1 MRYAEDNASALVI
14 TDVTSQVDERFC
26 TLRWRWPDGVQAV
39 YIHKTSAEE
48 ASIGTGDIPPVGMKL
63 YTREEYKSNNGYRD
77 RLDEI
82 GLVSYT
88 IYARL
93 AENGETLLV
102 RQSDGANRVVVS
114 AGKARIY
121 YSVQQKEDYSE
132 NKRPYIWRL
141 RQKFQWLEMS
151 SVMLRNGEDI
161 RQGKRMVFSFPLY
174 RISPLDAMYSRR
186 LRSVRM
192 ILYASFSPTVLSMG
206 FITSWCR
213 SKISLCVQTSV
224 GQCLSIA
231 RYADTTF
238 GRMSRCLFLA
248 VL

>member
-14 TDVTSQVDERFC
+14 TDVTSQVDDRFC

-48 ASIGTGDIPPVGMKL
+48 ASRGTGDIPPVGMKL

-88 IYARL
+88 IFARL

-102 RQSDGANRVVVS
+102 KQSNGANHVVVS

-121 YSVQQKEDYSE
+121 YSIQQKRGLFGKQKTVHMAITAEVPVARDVLCYVKKRGGHPAGKEDGILF
-132 NKRPYIWRL
+132 PFV
-141 RQKFQWLEMS
+141 QDFAPG
-151 SVMLRNGEDI
+151 RNVLPPIEIGKEDFVRI
-161 RQGKRMVFSFPLY
+161 FFTDGPKYGLY
-174 RISPLDAMYSRR
+174 YELVPE
-186 LRSVRM
+186 
-192 ILYASFSPTVLSMG
+192 
-206 FITSWCR
+206 
-213 SKISLCVQTSV
+213 
-224 GQCLSIA
+224 
-231 RYADTTF
+231 
-238 GRMSRCLFLA
+238 
-248 VL
+248 